1 MCIGNHPKLIILHV
15 LNEELENIFD
25 GNVILGFAAM
35 ESDVITWGNIPSWSV
50 THGFLIEIFGNQ
62 IL

>member
-35 ESDVITWGNIPSWSV
+35 ESDVIT
-50 THGFLIEIFGNQ
+50 
-62 IL
+62 